1 MNATD
6 TQASVAALAR
16 AGKQAQAIEA
26 ATAALA
32 RAAHWAR
39 PSASRCST
47 SAPKR

>member
-1 MNATD
+1 MRSEPPTRI
-6 TQASVAALAR
+6 AALAR

-32 RAAHWAR
+32 APRWAR
-39 PSASRCST
+39 PSAWPCST